1 MYFSWQDLTDFFF
14 LILRKDTKESS
25 VTYYLWLKL
34 GKEVMLNLLNV
45 LSLREEVARGPGSML
60 ETAEDTNRKKPTPED
75 VLKSQITSSLT
86 PLTSHPIVTSDKKF
100 PDFHLDFLY
109 LLVKNWCSTIVGK
122 LYVPLL
128 ESSQKLTYVITALLS
143 C

>member
-1 MYFSWQDLTDFFF
+1 MVSPATSMVISFRLRCAISFQPVSVLQLAGLDRFFF
-14 LILRKDTKESS
+14 FILIIDTKESS

-34 GKEVMLNLLNV
+34 GKEVMLHLLNV

-109 LLVKNWCSTIVGK
+109 LLVKTGA
-122 LYVPLL
+122 VPL
-128 ESSQKLTYVITALLS
+128 
-143 C
+143 